1 MVDRNFDDLLGRFN
15 KNIYQSAKGKIR
27 LAMLESDLDELIPF
41 LQRDNKCTV
50 LDAGCGTAEIA
61 YLLASKN
68 TDMVLSDISEKML
81 QQARD
86 VFSESLP
93 EVPVNFVHASIQ
105 QLPEKLQQ
113 RFDLVL
119 CHAVLEW
126 MEQPKVAI
134 ETLVKFVEPGGY
146 LSLMFFNRNSLVMR
160 QMLNGNLKKLKSEN
174 FQDKKTTLTPISP
187 LEPETVYQW
196 LEHEG
201 LSILRKTGIRVMY
214 DYMAGNVRSKRTFE
228 DILEMEKRY
237 SGQEP
242 FRSLGRYIHVVCQKP
257 AEQSLI

>member
-1 MVDRNFDDLLGRFN
+1 MADRNFDDLLGRFD

-27 LAMLESDLDELIPF
+27 LAMLDSDLRELVPF
-41 LQRDNKCTV
+41 LQHDHKCTI
-50 LDAGCGTAEIA
+50 LDAGSGTAEIA
-61 YLLASKN
+61 LLLASHN
-68 TDMVLSDISEKML
+68 TQMVLSDISENML
-81 QQARD
+81 QQAREM
-86 VFSESLP
+86 FSVQSP
-93 EVPVNFVHASIQ
+93 DVPVQFIQASIQ
-105 QLPEKLQQ
+105 QLPGKLQQ

-126 MEQPKVAI
+126 MEQPRDAI
-134 ETLVKFVEPGGY
+134 DILYRFIEPGGY
-146 LSLMFFNRNSLVMR
+146 LSLMFFNRNSLIMR

-187 LEPETVYQW
+187 LEPETVYYW
-196 LEHEG
+196 LEAAG
-201 LSILRKTGIRVMY
+201 LTIIRKTGIRVMY
-214 DYMAGNVRSKRTFE
+214 DYMAGNVRSKRALE

-257 AEQSLI
+257 ADQSAI

>member
-1 MVDRNFDDLLGRFN
+1 MPDRNFDDLQERFN
-15 KNIYQSAKGKIR
+15 KNIYQSDKGRIR
-27 LAMLESDLDELIPF
+27 LSMLESDLREVIPF
-41 LQRDNKCTV
+41 LQQEHKFTF
-50 LDAGCGTAEIA
+50 LDAGCGSAE
-61 YLLASKN
+61 LASILAHDD
-68 TDMVLSDISEKML
+68 TQVVLSDISETML
-81 QQARD
+81 QHAQQLFHKHTTNVSAE
-86 VFSESLP
+86 FI
-93 EVPVNFVHASIQ
+93 NASIQ
-105 QLPEKLQQ
+105 QLPELIKQ
-113 RFDLVL
+113 RFDLVM

-134 ETLVKFVEPGGY
+134 ETLVKFIEPGGY
-146 LSLMFFNRNSLVMR
+146 LSLMFFNRNSLIMR

-187 LEPETVYQW
+187 LEPETVYSW

-201 LSILRKTGIRVMY
+201 LTIIRKTGIRVMH
-214 DYMAGNVRSKRTFE
+214 DYMAGNVREKRAFE

-257 AEQSLI
+257 AEQAFI

>member
-1 MVDRNFDDLLGRFN
+1 MADRNFDDLLRRFD

-27 LAMLESDLDELIPF
+27 LAMLESDLHELIPF
-41 LQRDNKCTV
+41 LQQSHKCSI
-50 LDAGCGTAEIA
+50 LDAGSGTAEMA
-61 YLLASKN
+61 LLLASDN
-68 TDMVLSDISEKML
+68 TQLVLSDISENML
-81 QQARD
+81 QQARQ
-86 VFSESLP
+86 VFSKQVP
-93 EVPVNFVHASIQ
+93 HVPVTFINASIQ

-113 RFDLVL
+113 QFDLVI

-134 ETLVKFVEPGGY
+134 DTLLKFIEPGGY

-187 LEPETVYQW
+187 LDPETVYHW
-196 LEHEG
+196 LESSG
-201 LSILRKTGIRVMY
+201 LTIIRKTGIRVMY
-214 DYMAGNVRSKRTFE
+214 DYMAGNVRSKRSIE

>member
-27 LAMLESDLDELIPF
+27 LAMLESDLNELIPF
-41 LQRDNKCTV
+41 FQEDHKCSI

-68 TDMVLSDISEKML
+68 TEMILSDISEKML
-81 QQARD
+81 QQARE
-86 VFSESLP
+86 VFNEALP
-93 EVPVNFVHASIQ
+93 EVPVNFINAPIQ
-105 QLPEKLQQ
+105 ELPEKLDSH
-113 RFDLVL
+113 FDLVL

-126 MEQPKVAI
+126 MEHPKEAV
-134 ETLVKFVEPGGY
+134 ETLINFIEPGGY

-196 LEHEG
+196 LEHDG

-214 DYMAGNVRSKRTFE
+214 DYMAGNVRSKRSFE

-257 AEQSLI
+257 AEQAFI

>member
-27 LAMLESDLDELIPF
+27 LAMLESDLNELIPF
-41 LQRDNKCTV
+41 IQQEHKYSI

-68 TDMVLSDISEKML
+68 TEMVLSDISVKML
-81 QQARD
+81 QQARN
-86 VFSESLP
+86 VFNEALP
-93 EVPVNFVHASIQ
+93 EVPVNFIHAPIQ
-105 QLPEKLQQ
+105 ELPGKLDQ

-126 MEQPKVAI
+126 MEHPKEAV
-134 ETLVKFVEPGGY
+134 ETLVNFIEPGGY
-146 LSLMFFNRNSLVMR
+146 LSLMFFNHNSLVMR

-196 LEHEG
+196 LKHEG

-214 DYMAGNVRSKRTFE
+214 DYMAGNVRSKRAYE

-257 AEQSLI
+257 AEQTFI

>member
-1 MVDRNFDDLLGRFN
+1 MPDRNFDDLQGRFN

-27 LAMLESDLDELIPF
+27 LVMLESDLHELVPF
-41 LQRDNKCTV
+41 LEQGHRFSM
-50 LDAGCGTAEIA
+50 LDAGTGTGEMA
-61 YLLASKN
+61 LRLASKN
-68 TDMVLSDISEKML
+68 STLVLSDISGKML
-81 QQARD
+81 QQAQDRFA
-86 VFSESLP
+86 VEAP
-93 EVPVNFVHASIQ
+93 AIPANFINASIQ
-105 QLPEKLQQ
+105 KLPEQLDR

-126 MEQPKVAI
+126 MEQPREAI
-134 ETLVKFVEPGGY
+134 KTLLEFVEPGGY

-187 LEPETVYQW
+187 LEPEIVYQW

-214 DYMAGNVRSKRTFE
+214 DYMAGNVRSKRSFE
-228 DILEMEKRY
+228 EILEMEKRY

-257 AEQSLI
+257 AEQAFI

>member
-1 MVDRNFDDLLGRFN
+1 MADRNFDDLLSRFD

-27 LAMLESDLDELIPF
+27 LAMLESDLHELVPF
-41 LQRDNKCTV
+41 LQHDHKCTI
-50 LDAGCGTAEIA
+50 LDVGCGTAEIA

-68 TDMVLSDISEKML
+68 TDMVLSDISANML

-86 VFSESLP
+86 VFHDALP
-93 EVPVNFVHASIQ
+93 EVPASFIHASIQ
-105 QLPEKLQQ
+105 ELPGKIER

-126 MEQPKVAI
+126 MENPRDAI
-134 ETLVKFVEPGGY
+134 ELLFNFVEPGGY
-146 LSLMFFNRNSLVMR
+146 LSLMFFNRNSLIMR

-187 LEPETVYQW
+187 LEPETVYHW
-196 LEHEG
+196 LETTG
-201 LSILRKTGIRVMY
+201 LVIIRKTGIRVMY
-214 DYMAGNVRSKRTFE
+214 DYMAGNVRSKRAIE

-257 AEQSLI
+257 ADQSAI